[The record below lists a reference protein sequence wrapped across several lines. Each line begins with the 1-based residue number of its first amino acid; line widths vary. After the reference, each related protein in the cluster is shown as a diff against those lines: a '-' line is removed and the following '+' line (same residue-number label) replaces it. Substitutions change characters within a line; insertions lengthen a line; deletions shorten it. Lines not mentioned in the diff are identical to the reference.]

1 MFILILFFTVG
12 LMNIHCAMSD
22 QDSKERVKLKRGA
35 SEHDR
40 LVTAMGADVLKRTR
54 DALVANPSFVLYADD
69 MKIIDMDL
77 FENIDQVF
85 WSCLCLFV

>member
-1 MFILILFFTVG
+1 M
-12 LMNIHCAMSD
+12 
-22 QDSKERVKLKRGA
+22 LKR
-35 SEHDR
+35 
-40 LVTAMGADVLKRTR
+40 KR

-77 FENIDQVF
+77 FENNDQVY